1 MSNNKETIRR
11 YYEEVFN
18 QGKLEVL
25 DEIVA
30 RDHVEHNP
38 LPGQSQGLD
47 GLKQRVAIIRG
58 AFNPQFTLEDVL
70 ADGDKVVVRWTN
82 SGTHLADWFG
92 VPATG
97 RTVVVSGIDIH
108 QLRNGKMAEH
118 WDVVD
123 IFGLMVQIGGVPV
136 PGGVPAS

>member
-38 LPGQSQGLD
+38 LPGQTQGLD
-47 GLKQRVAIIRG
+47 GLKQRVAMVRG

-70 ADGDKVVVRWTN
+70 ADADKVVVRWTN
-82 SGTHLADWFG
+82 SGTHLGDWFG
-92 VPATG
+92 VAATG

-108 QLRNGKMAEH
+108 QLRDGKMAEH

-123 IFGLMVQIGGVPV
+123 IFGLMVQIGGIPV

>member
-1 MSNNKETIRR
+1 VSDNKETIRR

-30 RDHVEHNP
+30 SDHVEHDP
-38 LPGQSQGLD
+38 LPGQTQGIE
-47 GLKQRVAIIRG
+47 GLKQRVAMVRG
-58 AFNPQFTLEDVL
+58 AFNPQFTVEDVL

-82 SGTHLADWFG
+82 RGTHRAEFFG

-97 RTVVVSGIDIH
+97 KTVVTKGIDIH
-108 QLRNGKMAEH
+108 RLREGRMAEH

-123 IFGLMVQIGGVPV
+123 IFGLMMQIGAIPAPSGVA
-136 PGGVPAS
+136 G

>member
-1 MSNNKETIRR
+1 MSDNKRTIRR

-18 QGKLEVL
+18 QGRLEVL
-25 DEIVA
+25 DEIVVPN
-30 RDHVEHNP
+30 HVEHNP
-38 LPGQSQGLD
+38 LPGQTQGVE
-47 GLKQRVAIIRG
+47 GLKQRVAMLRA

-70 ADGDKVVVRWTN
+70 AEGDKVVVRWSN
-82 SGTHLADWFG
+82 RGTHLADFFG

-108 QLRNGKMAEH
+108 QLRDGKMSEH

-123 IFGLMVQIGGVPV
+123 IFGVMMQIGAI
-136 PGGVPAS
+136 PAPSAA

>member
-1 MSNNKETIRR
+1 MSDNKRTIRR

-30 RDHVEHNP
+30 KNHVEHDP
-38 LPGQSQGLD
+38 LPGQAQGIE
-47 GLKQRVAIIRG
+47 GLKQRVAMVRG
-58 AFNPQFTLEDVL
+58 AFNPKFTLDDVL

-82 SGTHLADWFG
+82 RGTHLAEWFG
-92 VPATG
+92 VPPTG
-97 RTVVVSGIDIH
+97 KTVVVKGIDIH
-108 QLRNGKMAEH
+108 QLRDGKMAEH

-123 IFGLMVQIGGVPV
+123 IFGLMMQLGAIPTPSG
-136 PGGVPAS
+136 ASA